1 MVRHTAGMRVG
12 VVFFADRNRQNLL
25 ALARALGAGL
35 ESQGHQV
42 EVVDGTRDV
51 NTKLTS
57 HQYAIVGTESLSIT
71 GKIPSRVAPFLAG
84 AGLIQGKRCYAFVAK
99 SFLGSNRALIKLM
112 RAMEHEGMYL
122 KNSGVLK
129 SPEEAR
135 AIGANL
141 RVG

>member
-1 MVRHTAGMRVG
+1 MRVA
-12 VVFFADRNRQNLL
+12 VIFFADRNRQGLL
-25 ALARALGAGL
+25 ALARGLQAGI

-42 EVVDGTRDV
+42 DLIDGIRDV
-51 NTKLTS
+51 HSKLTA
-57 HQYAIVGTESLSIT
+57 HQYAVLGTESLSIT
-71 GKIPSRVAPFLAG
+71 GKIPARVEPFLAS

-99 SFLGSNRALIKLM
+99 SFLGSNRALLRLM

-135 AIGANL
+135 AIGAHL

>member
-1 MVRHTAGMRVG
+1 MRVG
-12 VVFFADRNRQNLL
+12 VVFFADRNRQGLM
-25 ALARALGAGL
+25 ALARGLGAGI

-42 EVVDGTRDV
+42 EVIDGIRDV

-57 HQYAIVGTESLSIT
+57 HQYTVVGTESLSIT
-71 GKIPSRVAPFLAG
+71 GKIPARVGPFLAS
-84 AGLIQGKRCYAFVAK
+84 AGMIQGKRCYAFVAK
-99 SFLGSNRALIKLM
+99 SFLGSSRALIKLM

-135 AIGANL
+135 AIGAHL

>member
-1 MVRHTAGMRVG
+1 MRVG
-12 VVFFADRNRQNLL
+12 VVFFADRNRQGML
-25 ALARALGAGL
+25 ALARGLGAGI

-42 EVVDGTRDV
+42 EVIDGIRDV

-57 HQYAIVGTESLSIT
+57 HQYTVVGTESLSIT
-71 GKIPSRVAPFLAG
+71 GKIPARVGPFLAS
-84 AGLIQGKRCYAFVAK
+84 AGMIQGKRCYAFVAK
-99 SFLGSNRALIKLM
+99 SFLGSSRALIKLM

-135 AIGANL
+135 AIGAHL

>member
-1 MVRHTAGMRVG
+1 MRVG
-12 VVFFADRNRQNLL
+12 VVFFADRNRQGLL
-25 ALARALGAGL
+25 ALARGLGAGL

-42 EVVDGTRDV
+42 DVIDGIRDV
-51 NTKLTS
+51 NTRLTS
-57 HQYAIVGTESLSIT
+57 HQYTVVGTESLSIT
-71 GKIPSRVAPFLAG
+71 GKIPARVGPFLAS
-84 AGLIQGKRCYAFVAK
+84 AGMIQGKRCYAFVAK
-99 SFLGSNRALIKLM
+99 SFLGSSRALIKLM

-135 AIGANL
+135 AIGAHL

>member
-1 MVRHTAGMRVG
+1 MRVG
-12 VVFFADRNRQNLL
+12 VVFFADRNRQGML
-25 ALARALGAGL
+25 ALARGLGAGI

-42 EVVDGTRDV
+42 EVIDGIRDV

-57 HQYAIVGTESLSIT
+57 HQYTVVGTESLSIT
-71 GKIPSRVAPFLAG
+71 GKIPARVTPFLG
-84 AGLIQGKRCYAFVAK
+84 SAGLIQGKRCYAFVAK
-99 SFLGSNRALIKLM
+99 SFLGSSRALIKLM

-135 AIGANL
+135 AIGAHL

>member
-1 MVRHTAGMRVG
+1 MRVA
-12 VVFFADRNRQNLL
+12 VIFFADRNRQGLL
-25 ALARALGAGL
+25 ALARGLQAGI

-42 EVVDGTRDV
+42 ELIDGIRDV
-51 NTKLTS
+51 HSKLTA
-57 HQYAIVGTESLSIT
+57 HQYAVLGAESLSIT
-71 GKIPSRVAPFLAG
+71 GKIPARVAPFLAS

-99 SFLGSNRALIKLM
+99 SFLGSNRALLRLM

-135 AIGANL
+135 AIGAHL

>member
-1 MVRHTAGMRVG
+1 M
-12 VVFFADRNRQNLL
+12 
-25 ALARALGAGL
+25 ALARGLGAGI

-42 EVVDGTRDV
+42 EVIDGIRDV

-57 HQYAIVGTESLSIT
+57 HQYTVVGTESLSIT
-71 GKIPSRVAPFLAG
+71 GKIPARVTPFLG
-84 AGLIQGKRCYAFVAK
+84 SAGLIQGKRCYAFVAK
-99 SFLGSNRALIKLM
+99 SFLGSSRALIKLM

-135 AIGANL
+135 AIGAHL